1 MYDEK
6 GFTKSNYDS
15 LTKGT
20 KVITVQGQYN
30 GGADRYGNTIKYI
43 DRTKFNEAIDKGI
56 FPQLNGLAGLIK
68 NINYWATFNN
78 FSRNIQTGNELSKE
92 DREREYLDEIYEF
105 TDEDFQSPE
114 NDPDLLERQKNT
126 VNELQA
132 NQGYE
137 DVGMISYLT
146 RLAQFQSNS
155 FERLLV
161 RKLSLQNSNNL
172 RNYVIPRGDRI
183 KQAYIRWD
191 ALTCLFNEYLIPR
204 SEKGQ
209 SIFIVTDRAY
219 DIGEKTSKIDPLL
232 YTPIS
237 NYTQTQ
243 ENTIFDFSCDANIC
257 LLPHQFGETQT
268 QGVTIDT
275 LGLEDTF
282 GYMPNLSV
290 FPTDYLLSIYRK
302 SRKYIYDNKPIDI
315 GLGNFRAGESKLKD
329 SDRYRRIGSIFL
341 NVNMLLEIA
350 EQNEDND
357 DYTLGKFI
365 NDIWDK
371 VNKVCPNHNFVLT
384 DDKES
389 NTLFIIDLPVDN
401 TEVPTD
407 FHEFIPFS
415 NKNILRNFDYTSNV
429 PSALSSTVAIQS
441 QSPRSIRDIDG
452 VTFAAF
458 NKSIK
463 NRIFSLDVDSDFEK
477 TKLQLQSE
485 KSKLVTRQTLLSNL
499 LLTYQQSFFKNI
511 KLSDNDKSIIGEGNI
526 IGSLKE
532 YQKNATYM
540 SISITEDAASFNS
553 VIPLEFSAT
562 LDGISG
568 MVVGNIFKVQADRLP
583 KAYVNSNIGFILFN
597 EEQKITAGG
606 DWTTDISGKMTV
618 LPKNK
623 ISISGITISVPA
635 SDDAILMDDPAAR
648 GDDPKTE
655 LLAGQNL
662 RTDINEAVVGDI
674 VYLKAMKDNSPS
686 RPQLISDNVTF
697 SSFNVTDSDSIGF
710 AFVRDQPYIDNEG
723 DAINRDNSLGAFD
736 SWNRKGNPV
745 SKFGSK
751 GFAVQPLGKI
761 VAINPNDPNYVAGRE
776 DVNGDPNIEYPPGE
790 GKAIIH
796 YSENRI
802 AVKREFE
809 DVYIDFDG
817 YKSGRK
823 PNYTSEIML
832 TYDKAATDHFNTQ
845 MKGSSWFPIWAIK
858 VQTKTATNYY
868 KILFTEPSRG
878 LQNTSYES
886 WQLYGQ
892 ANTDLKIAKKGSQ
905 EYILVLQ
912 EHATTQQHI
921 FYNIQFSREASNAF
935 NPGWVMGKAG
945 SGDGE
950 YVYIDTD
957 GADND
962 MDDSSLELYSVNN
975 NCYMHYSTLAL
986 TQESAEQ
993 LFIMEEMEYEGD
1005 LEDTDGEGT
1014 TTESDG
1020 TPSTAS
1026 SPSGAGEFVENYRGI
1041 DIYLLL
1047 AGQYFTEDSGISGV
1061 YGSLERMREVI
1072 DENLDS

>member
-499 LLTYQQSFFKNI
+499 LLTYQQSFLKNI
-511 KLSDNDKSIIGEGNI
+511 N
-526 IGSLKE
+526 
-532 YQKNATYM
+532 TFWM
-540 SISITEDAASFNS
+540 SKTL
-553 VIPLEFSAT
+553 IPL
-562 LDGISG
+562 
-568 MVVGNIFKVQADRLP
+568 
-583 KAYVNSNIGFILFN
+583 VNYG
-597 EEQKITAGG
+597 
-606 DWTTDISGKMTV
+606 
-618 LPKNK
+618 
-623 ISISGITISVPA
+623 
-635 SDDAILMDDPAAR
+635 R
-648 GDDPKTE
+648 G
-655 LLAGQNL
+655 
-662 RTDINEAVVGDI
+662 
-674 VYLKAMKDNSPS
+674 S
-686 RPQLISDNVTF
+686 
-697 SSFNVTDSDSIGF
+697 
-710 AFVRDQPYIDNEG
+710 
-723 DAINRDNSLGAFD
+723 
-736 SWNRKGNPV
+736 
-745 SKFGSK
+745 
-751 GFAVQPLGKI
+751 
-761 VAINPNDPNYVAGRE
+761 
-776 DVNGDPNIEYPPGE
+776 
-790 GKAIIH
+790 
-796 YSENRI
+796 
-802 AVKREFE
+802 
-809 DVYIDFDG
+809 
-817 YKSGRK
+817 
-823 PNYTSEIML
+823 
-832 TYDKAATDHFNTQ
+832 
-845 MKGSSWFPIWAIK
+845 
-858 VQTKTATNYY
+858 TK
-868 KILFTEPSRG
+868 L
-878 LQNTSYES
+878 
-886 WQLYGQ
+886 
-892 ANTDLKIAKKGSQ
+892 
-905 EYILVLQ
+905 
-912 EHATTQQHI
+912 
-921 FYNIQFSREASNAF
+921 
-935 NPGWVMGKAG
+935 
-945 SGDGE
+945 
-950 YVYIDTD
+950 
-957 GADND
+957 
-962 MDDSSLELYSVNN
+962 
-975 NCYMHYSTLAL
+975 
-986 TQESAEQ
+986 
-993 LFIMEEMEYEGD
+993 
-1005 LEDTDGEGT
+1005 
-1014 TTESDG
+1014 
-1020 TPSTAS
+1020 
-1026 SPSGAGEFVENYRGI
+1026 
-1041 DIYLLL
+1041 
-1047 AGQYFTEDSGISGV
+1047 
-1061 YGSLERMREVI
+1061 
-1072 DENLDS
+1072 